1 MAASWGGHLH
11 IARALLAS
19 GANIEAKN
27 QTVSRMPCA
36 DADVTSRSLPFPNRM
51 QHGWTALISA
61 AAQGHYDV
69 VVFLLDNGADAL
81 AVDFHQADALCYAR
95 QGGHARIVRRL
106 KRAIR
111 KRDPQCSCY
120 VEGSHDD
127 DSGSD
132 STGSCQGDRSRKE
145 CIIS

>member
-19 GANIEAKN
+19 GANIEARN
-27 QTVSRMPCA
+27 QTVRRVTCA
-36 DADVTSRSLPFPNRM
+36 DAVASRSLPLSNRM

-81 AVDFHQADALCYAR
+81 AADFHQADALCYAR

-111 KRDPQCSCY
+111 LRDPGCSCY
-120 VEGSHDD
+120 AEGSHDD
-127 DSGSD
+127 GSGSD